1 MTDFTQSLTDVVTN
15 VREKRERYRA
25 HHAWGVTTRKESE
38 MTALIK
44 TLQDAESPDHCDCC
58 GASCACTA
66 ESNCGCTSCWA

>member
-1 MTDFTQSLTDVVTN
+1 MDMTDFTQSLTDVVTN

-44 TLQDAESPDHCDCC
+44 TLQDL
-58 GASCACTA
+58 
-66 ESNCGCTSCWA
+66 